1 MKILAL
7 DTETTTHNKGHLH
20 DVRNRLV
27 CTSWASSSGESGC
40 VRGVE
45 GIQERVS
52 EADLIVGFN
61 WKFDL
66 GWLKYNGIDFRNKPY
81 YDCQLAEFIL
91 SRQTWAYPDLD
102 TAALNR
108 LGMSKLDVVKLDYWD
123 KGVNTDEIPWEI
135 LSEYATKDAE
145 LTLALYHAQ
154 MPLLTVP
161 KRRLL
166 HQQCMDL
173 EILQEMEWNG
183 LMFDEEKCERKAA
196 EINDQV
202 SEITS
207 KLSRVYSDVPINF
220 NSGDHLSA
228 FLYGGVVK
236 EEVRTIIGHY
246 KTGAK
251 IGEPRYKVEVVEHN
265 LPQLCKPLPGSQ
277 LKKEGFYAT
286 NEDTLKKLKG
296 AKKYI
301 GWILELAKL
310 DKLNGTYYTGLPK
323 LRREM
328 GWREGVLHG
337 QLNQCVARTSRL
349 SATRPNQQNFASEL
363 QDIFISRYKD

>member
-7 DTETTTHNKGHLH
+7 DVETTTHNKGHLH
-20 DVRNRLV
+20 DERNFLV
-27 CTSWASSSGESGC
+27 CTSWASSDGSGC
-40 VRGVE
+40 ERGVE
-45 GIQERVS
+45 GIQDRIDRS
-52 EADLIVGFN
+52 DLIVGFN

-66 GWLKYNGIDFRNKPY
+66 GWLKKNGITFAGKHF
-81 YDCQLAEFIL
+81 YDCQLGEFVL

-108 LGMSKLDVVKLDYWD
+108 LGLQKLDVVKTDYWE
-123 KGVNTDEIPWEI
+123 KGIQTSDIPWNI
-135 LSEYATKDAE
+135 LSEYAIKDAE
-145 LTLALYHAQ
+145 LTLALFHAQ
-154 MPLLTVP
+154 QKLLSIPL
-161 KRRLL
+161 RRLVF
-166 HQQCMDL
+166 QQSMDL

-183 LMFDEEKCERKAA
+183 LMFDEEKCESKAA
-196 EINDQV
+196 ELNDEI
-202 SEITS
+202 SKITS
-207 KLSRVYSDVPINF
+207 NLSKVYSDVPINF

-246 KTGAK
+246 KTGKK
-251 IGEPRYKVEVVEHN
+251 IGEPRYKVEVVEHT
-265 LPQLCKPLPGSQ
+265 LPQLCSPLRGSE

-296 AKKYI
+296 AKKYRD
-301 GWILELAKL
+301 WILELAKL
-310 DKLNGTYYTGLPK
+310 DKLNGTYYTGLRK
-323 LRREM
+323 LRAEM
-328 GWREGVLHG
+328 GWGVGVLHG

-349 SATRPNQQNFASEL
+349 SATKPNQQNFASEL

>member
-7 DTETTTHNKGHLH
+7 DVETTTHNKGHLH
-20 DVRNRLV
+20 DTRNFLV
-27 CTSWASSSGESGC
+27 CTSFASDSESGC

-45 GIQERVS
+45 GIQDRVDRS
-52 EADLIVGFN
+52 DLIIGFN

-66 GWLKYNGIDFRNKPY
+66 GWLKKNGIDFSGKLFF
-81 YDCQLAEFIL
+81 DCQLGEFIL

-102 TAALNR
+102 TAVANR
-108 LGMSKLDVVKLDYWD
+108 LGANKLDVVRTEYWD
-123 KGVNTDEIPWEI
+123 KGIQTSDIPWNI
-135 LSEYATKDAE
+135 LSEYAIKDAE
-145 LTLALYHAQ
+145 LTLALFHAQ
-154 MPLLTVP
+154 QKLLSIPL
-161 KRRLL
+161 RRLVL
-166 HQQCMDL
+166 QQSMDL

-196 EINDQV
+196 EINDEV
-202 SEITS
+202 SKITS
-207 KLSRVYSDVPINF
+207 NLSKVYSDVPINF

-251 IGEPRYKVEVVEHN
+251 IGQPRYKVEIVEHT
-265 LPQLCKPLPGSQ
+265 LPRLCSPLRGSE

-296 AKKYI
+296 AKKYRD
-301 GWILELAKL
+301 WILELAKL

-349 SATRPNQQNFASEL
+349 SATKPNQQNFASEL
-363 QDIFISRYKD
+363 QDIFITRYKE